1 MCVCAGRGGLA
12 PGGSCPRSAGAETH
26 VSPASASPPQFWRVC
41 PSSARAAGAAPLT
54 RVSRVRSRRRHT
66 LPGAAH
72 DVPLPTR
79 PWELRC
85 HPTTR
90 YTNSPWR
97 AGPARATPPA
107 DPDATISTQEDC
119 RDGEEGLRHST
130 PRGGLCCH
138 VITSKGQNSEPV
150 VHWRLCEQVAS
161 SKLLCTRH
169 RAGHRARQTQT
180 AREIERHEE
189 VRVRR
194 GAMGGV
200 CVRVRVPVLTRTAG
214 GGSKEP
220 MIRRVEL

>member
-97 AGPARATPPA
+97 AGPARATPPRRSRRNYQHPRRLPRWRRGVA
-107 DPDATISTQEDC
+107 PQHTARGIV
-119 RDGEEGLRHST
+119 LPRHHIKR
-130 PRGGLCCH
+130 PKLG
-138 VITSKGQNSEPV
+138 TSRAGDY
-150 VHWRLCEQVAS
+150 A
-161 SKLLCTRH
+161 SKLLP
-169 RAGHRARQTQT
+169 ASFSAP
-180 AREIERHEE
+180 AIELVIELGRPRPH
-189 VRVRR
+189 VRSSVMRR
-194 GAMGGV
+194 CV
-200 CVRVRVPVLTRTAG
+200 CDAVPWAAFACACVF
-214 GGSKEP
+214 P
-220 MIRRVEL
+220 C

>member
-150 VHWRLCEQVAS
+150 VHWRYA
-161 SKLLCTRH
+161 SKLLP
-169 RAGHRARQTQT
+169 ASFSAP
-180 AREIERHEE
+180 AIELVIELGRPRPH
-189 VRVRR
+189 VRSSVMRR
-194 GAMGGV
+194 CV
-200 CVRVRVPVLTRTAG
+200 CDAVPWAAFAFACVF
-214 GGSKEP
+214 P
-220 MIRRVEL
+220 C